1 MEITLNIVKRYNKPF
16 FKKWAKGS
24 IHSIQGVLAKKLL
37 LSILLFS
44 FFVTLLVSA
53 FILYSDYQDQLNS
66 QERNL
71 KQLENGYVDSIS
83 YSIWYYSTDQL
94 QTQLKGILS
103 FPNVIYAGVK
113 SNNLDQHVGAVKPGQ
128 FVRKVEYPLTFM
140 SDDKLLS
147 IGTLYIVIDQNY
159 IYLSLI
165 KKGMTI
171 VITQLFKTLTV
182 SMFILFLINT
192 LVTRHLIEMARWAKG
207 LDIHQPLL
215 LERDEHISDEISDVT
230 NAVNT
235 LRIEHITSLNKIEH
249 VQEEL
254 KKANEE
260 LENRVKSRTQDLE
273 DTIADLKATQYKLV
287 ESEKLASLGK
297 LIAGVAHE
305 LNTPLGVCITS
316 QSFLKEVLQD
326 IDDKLKI
333 GNLTRDD
340 FDNSIKVMVD
350 AVLLLDSNLS
360 RSRSLISNFKK
371 LAFNSKDQVISRFSV
386 VPLIIN
392 IKEEFSLM
400 LAEQSVIFKLFYT
413 KDFEVNSFSKPLKHI
428 IEQLIRNSLD
438 HGFNHSSGT
447 IYLSIIKG
455 ENCFYLDYRDD
466 GTGIPRELLNNMFDP
481 FITTNRL
488 KGQVGLGLH
497 IVYNFVTQILG
508 GSITFLDS
516 NMGAH
521 FSIEIPLDINTK
533 EIKFKSIQPTPN
545 LPKLTD
551 SNFHQI

>member
-1 MEITLNIVKRYNKPF
+1 MEITLNIVKRYNKQF

-24 IHSIQGVLAKKLL
+24 IHSLQGVLAKKLL

-44 FFVTLLVSA
+44 FFVTLLISA
-53 FILYSDYQDQLNS
+53 FILYSDYRDQLSS

-128 FVRKVEYPLTFM
+128 FVRKVDYPLTFM
-140 SDDKLLS
+140 SDENLLN

-182 SMFILFLINT
+182 SLFILFLIHSI
-192 LVTRHLIEMARWAKG
+192 VTRHLIKMARWAKG

-215 LERDEHISDEISDVT
+215 LERDEHVTDEISDVT
-230 NAVNT
+230 HAINT
-235 LRIEHITSLNKIEH
+235 LRIEHITSLNQINN

-260 LENRVKSRTQDLE
+260 LEHRVKSRTQDLE
-273 DTIADLKATQYKLV
+273 NTIADLKATQYKLV

-305 LNTPLGVCITS
+305 LNTPLGVCMTS
-316 QSFLKEVLQD
+316 QSFLKEIIQD
-326 IDDKLKI
+326 IDDKLKS
-333 GNLTRDD
+333 GSLTRSE
-340 FDNSIKVMVD
+340 FDNSIKVMAD
-350 AVLLLDSNLS
+350 AVSLLDSNLS

-371 LAFNSKDQVISRFSV
+371 LAFNSKDQVISRFSIIK
-386 VPLIIN
+386 LILD

-400 LAEQSVIFKLFYT
+400 LADQNVTFNLFYT
-413 KDFEVNSFSKPLKHI
+413 RDLEINSFSKPLKHI
-428 IEQLIRNSLD
+428 IDQLIRNSLD
-438 HGFNHSSGT
+438 HGFNHSAGS
-447 IYLSIIKG
+447 IYVSVIKG
-455 ENCFYLDYRDD
+455 ESCFYLDYRDD
-466 GTGIPRELLNNMFDP
+466 GAGISTELLNNMFDP
-481 FITTNRL
+481 FITTKRL
-488 KGQVGLGLH
+488 QGQVGLGLH
-497 IVYNFVTQILG
+497 IAYNFVTQILG
-508 GSITFLDS
+508 GSITYIDS

-521 FSIEIPLDINTK
+521 FSIEIPLDIYTK
-533 EIKFKSIQPTPN
+533 GTKFKSIQPTPN

-551 SNFHQI
+551 SHFHQI